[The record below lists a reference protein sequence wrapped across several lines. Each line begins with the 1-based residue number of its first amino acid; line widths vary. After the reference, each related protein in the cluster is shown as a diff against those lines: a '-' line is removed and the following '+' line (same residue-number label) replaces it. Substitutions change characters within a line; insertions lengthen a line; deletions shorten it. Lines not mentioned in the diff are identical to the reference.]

1 MMAFTNEQ
9 IMLTLAGLTYR
20 GFADPSAASG
30 HDGRVRAALEAG
42 LNDLAPV
49 QGEWDLLWGPATSRG
64 PRETFDSNVMYV
76 VGHRRDRHR
85 HVVAI
90 RGTNPI
96 VLSDWRLGDFWV
108 TATVP
113 WPYAPATSG
122 VTVSSSTALGLAALQ
137 AMQSSPAVTSG
148 AGLASLVGR
157 VIGFVMR
164 TGSATASKLGGPI
177 AELRSMLGPKL
188 TALIE
193 TWQAELTR
201 PNGIEAVR
209 RALATMPQPLPSIL
223 RPRPRPAPSGDTP
236 VDLVTW
242 LASQASQVVTPLDV
256 TVTGH
261 SKGAALAQA
270 VALWLR
276 EALDSP
282 SERWDAS
289 RGARVHCYAFAG
301 PTPGN
306 AAFAQRFEAA
316 LGDTH
321 HHVRNMHDIVTHAW
335 QPDELRQI
343 PALYGSR
350 TALFKPVVDTIV
362 AATEPL
368 GYRQVQPGV
377 QAMAGP
383 LVASRS
389 FVQEFIHQHLD
400 AYLHEL
406 GLDAHGIDALRLF
419 VG

>member
-1 MMAFTNEQ
+1 MAFTPEQ
-9 IMLTLAGLTYR
+9 VMLTLAGLTYR
-20 GFADPSAASG
+20 GFADPGAADG
-30 HDGRVRAALEAG
+30 HDGRVRAAVEAG
-42 LNDLAPV
+42 LTDLVPV
-49 QGEWDLLWGPATSRG
+49 QGEWDLVWGPATSRG

-76 VGHRRDRHR
+76 VRHRRERDR

-96 VLSDWRLGDFWV
+96 LLSDWRLGDFWV

-113 WPYAPATSG
+113 WPYAPAASG
-122 VTVSSSTALGLAALQ
+122 VAVSASTALGLAALQ
-137 AMQSSPAVTSG
+137 AMQWSPAATAG

-157 VIGFVMR
+157 VLGVVLR
-164 TGSATASKLGGPI
+164 TGAATARKLGAPV

-188 TALIE
+188 ITLIE
-193 TWQAELTR
+193 TWQADLVR

-209 RALATMPQPLPSIL
+209 RALATMPQPLPDIL
-223 RPRPRPAPSGDTP
+223 RPHPRPAPPGDTP
-236 VDLVTW
+236 ADLVTW
-242 LASQASQVVTPLDV
+242 LASQASQVATPLDV

-282 SERWDAS
+282 PERWDAG
-289 RGARVHCYAFAG
+289 RGARVHCYGFAG

-306 AAFAQRFEAA
+306 AAFAQRFEGA
-316 LGDTH
+316 LGATH

-350 TALFKPVVDTIV
+350 TALFKPVIDTIV

-368 GYRQVQPGV
+368 GYRHVQPGV
-377 QAMAGP
+377 RAIAGP